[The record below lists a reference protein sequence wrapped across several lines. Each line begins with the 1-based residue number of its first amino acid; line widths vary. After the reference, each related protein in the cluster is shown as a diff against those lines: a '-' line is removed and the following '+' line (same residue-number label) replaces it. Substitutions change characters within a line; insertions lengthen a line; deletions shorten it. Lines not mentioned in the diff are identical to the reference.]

1 LPGAWAGPEREV
13 DSVGKNV
20 LRGPPGANDKGPSKC
35 RQTRDPQTRGQIP
48 KRPQHQLPADW
59 DTRSTRSHLGERPEH
74 EIPDFC
80 SRRGGPGGGPRS
92 GPDFPERGWGSR
104 GLGFESVPGGVPT
117 GSTGGGRGRPKE
129 RRLRRAKRRLKR
141 PARIQCGGHC
151 RALALLLRRSRQSP
165 CSGWMCDGSYCTSAV
180 APQVPCGGIWAFGDL
195 ATGAHLS
202 WRSFWCP
209 AKLRSPLSPICDSQ
223 STDRW
228 QEPVHQAP
236 CVTAAW
242 GDLGAKLWT
251 LAVSHRHHRLRR
263 SPPHMIAP
271 AAATLN
277 GGWIPSNTKF
287 TTTWM

>member
-1 LPGAWAGPEREV
+1 LPGCPAPGPAPSEV

-129 RRLRRAKRRLKR
+129 RRCGGQKGASKGWHGSSVEATVVPLRCYCGALANHRAQVGCVTGRTAPPRSLRRCRV
-141 PARIQCGGHC
+141 GGFG
-151 RALALLLRRSRQSP
+151 P
-165 CSGWMCDGSYCTSAV
+165 SA
-180 APQVPCGGIWAFGDL
+180 I
-195 ATGAHLS
+195 
-202 WRSFWCP
+202 
-209 AKLRSPLSPICDSQ
+209 
-223 STDRW
+223 
-228 QEPVHQAP
+228 
-236 CVTAAW
+236 
-242 GDLGAKLWT
+242 
-251 LAVSHRHHRLRR
+251 
-263 SPPHMIAP
+263 
-271 AAATLN
+271 
-277 GGWIPSNTKF
+277 
-287 TTTWM
+287 